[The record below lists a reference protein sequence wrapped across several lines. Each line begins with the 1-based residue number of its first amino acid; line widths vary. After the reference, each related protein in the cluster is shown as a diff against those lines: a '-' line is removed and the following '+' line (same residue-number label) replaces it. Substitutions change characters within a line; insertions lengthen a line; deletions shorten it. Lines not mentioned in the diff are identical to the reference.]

1 MGRLG
6 GRGRP
11 RPPARESATLPA
23 RAAVDPGEADLL
35 AKAQGG
41 NLFAFEEIVKRYQR
55 RVYGTAMRI
64 LRRHDLADDVVQDA
78 FLRAYQAL
86 ARFDR
91 QRPFGP
97 WICRIA
103 ANLAVNHVRAPQARE
118 EALPESLAD
127 TPAPDE
133 GPLGG
138 VLETEGRA
146 ALDTAMQRLSPEQ
159 RAVFVLR
166 VYEELSYQEIADT
179 LGISPGTVM
188 SRLSRARERLREAL
202 TPYLGLAMRRAGTGD
217 PA

>member
-1 MGRLG
+1 MDRHA
-6 GRGRP
+6 
-11 RPPARESATLPA
+11 PARSLEA
-23 RAAVDPGEADLL
+23 GEADLV

-41 NLFAFEEIVKRYQR
+41 NLFAFEEIVRRYQR
-55 RVYGTAMRI
+55 RVYGTALRI
-64 LRRHDLADDVVQDA
+64 VRRHDVADDVVQDA

-86 ARFDR
+86 ERFDR

-103 ANLAVNHVRAPQARE
+103 ANLAVNHVRSPESRE
-118 EALPESLAD
+118 EALPESLAEA
-127 TPAPDE
+127 PAPDQ

-138 VLETEGRA
+138 VLESEGREV
-146 ALDTAMQRLSPEQ
+146 LDRAMDRLSPEQ

-166 VYEELSYQEIADT
+166 VFEELSYQEIAEA

-202 TPYLGLAMRRAGTGD
+202 TPYLGMAMRRAGGG